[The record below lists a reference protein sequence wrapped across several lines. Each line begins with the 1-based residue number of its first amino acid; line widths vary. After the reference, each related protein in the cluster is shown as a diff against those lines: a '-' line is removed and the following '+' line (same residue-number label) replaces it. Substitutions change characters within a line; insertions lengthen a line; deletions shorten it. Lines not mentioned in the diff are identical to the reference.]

1 MSRILGQIC
10 PEFRDKRL
18 SGQIVLCSSVLFCF
32 FAEPTPSTS
41 QNTKKR
47 NQLSEE
53 KKQKFHE
60 VLKKSVIKKQTSLSD
75 DSLPTEEVKVAQQ
88 MKQFDAAVS
97 SSSRQKTYIYCLI
110 GRNLTELKRGK
121 KGKKF
126 IEFVHHFLP
135 ASHYSRS
142 QIYFLM
148 NLHDLALKY
157 NKLMYV
163 SIGIGILK
171 SKYRIV
177 KQLLG
182 ENEDFWSRV

>member
-1 MSRILGQIC
+1 MSRISGQIC

-41 QNTKKR
+41 QNTKK
-47 NQLSEE
+47 EE
-53 KKQKFHE
+53 STVGGKKQKFHE

>member
-1 MSRILGQIC
+1 
-10 PEFRDKRL
+10 
-18 SGQIVLCSSVLFCF
+18 
-32 FAEPTPSTS
+32 
-41 QNTKKR
+41 
-47 NQLSEE
+47 
-53 KKQKFHE
+53 
-60 VLKKSVIKKQTSLSD
+60 
-75 DSLPTEEVKVAQQ
+75 

-110 GRNLTELKRGK
+110 GKNLTELKGGK

-126 IEFVHHFLP
+126 IEFVHRFLP

-163 SIGIGILK
+163 PIGIGILK
-171 SKYRIV
+171 SKFSIV

-182 ENEDFWSRV
+182 ENEDFWRHV